1 MRSTSI
7 DTYRLPGFLQ
17 RRQSIIQ
24 TTHSL
29 SWPSVRIQKTSRILS
44 RMFLYVSL
52 SYWTTILRKSCWT
65 RWLLDLTA
73 FTLNS
78 LPAMSRLNYTTLLL
92 ICWNLRNPAALYY
105 NLGSQRL
112 ISISRSISDIWNFV
126 VGLQVNNLRSAHVS
140 TNLRIPNARADARY
154 WYDFMI
160 LIPFEISSQMCNPV
174 ELWKQRGRGYCMD
187 LRKLRSGYLV
197 VHGRWSTFIRCITA
211 GDTLCVTRSSWCS
224 RSISNKRT
232 PAEDRKALY
241 RDLYLRR
248 PTNPNS
254 SRVPTVNIS
263 PTPDFGPDGE

>member
-1 MRSTSI
+1 MASRFDRFYTKLSSSHVKTQLHYPTTNLLESQESCST
-7 DTYRLPGFLQ
+7 F
-17 RRQSIIQ
+17 
-24 TTHSL
+24 
-29 SWPSVRIQKTSRILS
+29 
-44 RMFLYVSL
+44 
-52 SYWTTILRKSCWT
+52 
-65 RWLLDLTA
+65 
-73 FTLNS
+73 
-78 LPAMSRLNYTTLLL
+78 
-92 ICWNLRNPAALYY
+92 
-105 NLGSQRL
+105 GSQRL

-126 VGLQVNNLRSAHVS
+126 VGLNNLRSAHVS

-154 WYDFMI
+154 LYDFII

-174 ELWKQRGRGYCMD
+174 ELWKQRGRDYCMD